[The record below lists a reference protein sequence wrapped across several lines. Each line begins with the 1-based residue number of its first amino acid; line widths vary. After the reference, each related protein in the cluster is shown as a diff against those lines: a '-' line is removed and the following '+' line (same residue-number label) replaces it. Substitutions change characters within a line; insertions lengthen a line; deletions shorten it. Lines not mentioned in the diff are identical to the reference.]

1 MGGLRQLFGNS
12 RLFVDNVFITIIM
25 IVLLL
30 LSVERCKFFDSKM
43 KPLLLTYNNFDKGDE
58 KLLKIIFKHG
68 DGELVFAHY
77 HNIMP
82 PRCVIRT
89 LWGNANVFSMWQAVS
104 YCA

>member
-1 MGGLRQLFGNS
+1 
-12 RLFVDNVFITIIM
+12 M

-82 PRCVIRT
+82 PRCVIHCGVMQMCSACGKLFPT
-89 LWGNANVFSMWQAVS
+89 VLSDFVL
-104 YCA
+104 